1 MAVAK
6 GIGSGFPLGACL
18 ATDNASIGMTKGVHG
33 STYGGNPLAVS
44 VGKKVLEIILKKDF
58 LKTVDDISTYFWNEL
73 IKLKNK
79 HNGIIEIRGA
89 GLLIGIKTKKKNTE
103 ISLAFKKNKL
113 LSVVAK
119 DNIVRLAPPLIVTR
133 DEIDKAIDIIDKTFE
148 ENND

>member
-1 MAVAK
+1 M
-6 GIGSGFPLGACL
+6 
-18 ATDNASIGMTKGVHG
+18 
-33 STYGGNPLAVS
+33 S
-44 VGKKVLEIILKKDF
+44 V
-58 LKTVDDISTYFWNEL
+58 NEL
-73 IKLKNK
+73 ITLKNK

-89 GLLIGIKTKKKNTE
+89 GLLIGIKTKTKNTE